1 MKHQVFAVFI
11 MVAFIFSACCHA
23 TATNTIIE
31 PASVKNLDLRTMF
44 PRLDAA
50 FILLDMDSKKM
61 WQYAPE
67 RCQQKSSP
75 CSTFKIPN
83 TLIALETGVA
93 TGADFMLPWDGT
105 QHPIKP
111 WNKDQTLRSA
121 FTDSC
126 VWFYKEIARR
136 INAQRMQ
143 HFLDLFTYG
152 NMDISAG
159 IDCFWLSSSLLISPM
174 QQLDFLYRL
183 KTAQVPVSPANV
195 QLLLD
200 LMYHSEKNGV
210 TVRGKTGTA
219 GDPVKQVAVSG
230 WYVGYA
236 EYGKRNFAFVT
247 FLTGKDN
254 PSGRHARD
262 IIVPFLLNFI
272 PKLKF

>member
-1 MKHQVFAVFI
+1 MKYKVFAAFI
-11 MVAFIFSACCHA
+11 MVAFVVSNCCHA
-23 TATNTIIE
+23 LAAKAIIE
-31 PASVKNLDLRTMF
+31 PSTVKNLELRTLF

-67 RCQQKSSP
+67 RCKELSSP

-83 TLIALETGVA
+83 TLIALETGIVN
-93 TGADFMLPWDGT
+93 GPDFMLPWDGT
-105 QHPIKP
+105 HHPIKP
-111 WNKDQTLRSA
+111 WNQDQTLRSA
-121 FTDSC
+121 FTESC

-143 HFLDLFTYG
+143 RFLSLFAYG

-159 IDCFWLSSSLLISPM
+159 IDSFWLSSSLLISPM
-174 QQLDFLYRL
+174 EQLDFLYRL
-183 KTAQVPVSPANV
+183 KVGQVKVSAANF

-200 LMYHSEKNGV
+200 LMHHSEKNGV

-219 GDPVKQVAVSG
+219 GDPVKQIAVSG

-236 EYGKRNFAFVT
+236 EYGLRNFVFVT
-247 FLTGKDN
+247 YLTGENN

-262 IIVPFLLNFI
+262 IIVPFLQNFI
-272 PKLKF
+272 PRLKF